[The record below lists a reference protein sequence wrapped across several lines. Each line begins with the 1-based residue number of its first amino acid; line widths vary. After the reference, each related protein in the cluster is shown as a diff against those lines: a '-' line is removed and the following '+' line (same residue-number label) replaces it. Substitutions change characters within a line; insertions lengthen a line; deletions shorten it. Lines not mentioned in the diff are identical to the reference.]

1 LRNQTQQ
8 NSNIATKQK
17 SNKATEQQSNT
28 GVSNSDLKMPKFIS
42 KLFRRKSSSK
52 SEETCNL
59 NGETKKLSK
68 KERKALEKAE
78 KSRTGAFNESVLS
91 TKVANNNNDVSS
103 AGHNDDF
110 IRRKPAFKSSPD
122 IKKSPRVLAP
132 LNDNVNST
140 NSNAPIIQ
148 FDKDAFNNFADFGD
162 ENRENHILTAPVSL
176 SYNNIQ
182 QFERQQAQKSPQPLL
197 HQFEDPNKPKFS
209 RLSDGQLAVE
219 NVVNHSPT
227 SSDFCF
233 STDVEDQEYNQ
244 MRQKSKLDTLMQ
256 PENHSR
262 HTGSR
267 PPFNPMAIHSYM
279 DDVSSN
285 DEAQTPKGTDPN
297 RSKHYISDCEDEM
310 LSPVGNKGANGQT
323 NGFSFDDIQSTSH
336 SSKNQSSDSDAFLK
350 NGIPKVISPVS
361 MRKSPKPDRSHNDPI
376 DLANSSPP
384 TSNIQRTD
392 SQTKGRDP
400 PSRDLYPDSSDSE
413 VDVKEDFDPSQA
425 RSNPQDQI
433 EYSKTKTPVIENF
446 ADFQEPAETK
456 RNLIK
461 GSKSVA
467 DPISPISSILEKLN
481 DNRKSRRTRSS
492 GSVKS
497 APNGDAAY
505 LRQQHQLGKL
515 REALELDRKPSS
527 GRKSSSEHSGSG
539 ISNGDVNAVMSA
551 KEKLRRRRKQKLE
564 DGKNKSEDDTGS
576 RHHSRRKHKSRPVSN
591 GQDDDSDGG
600 DNEWLFDEVTG
611 ALGPRGIA
619 ADLESLGGSS
629 YRSGKSHGNKSTRSH
644 ISHRSHKSHRS
655 RRHRSSNDSVDS
667 RHSRTSHY
675 SRKST
680 RSALSHMS
688 EQSRS
693 VANDLLR
700 LEMQLAMKGAQSV
713 RTESKH
719 DSDGRSVGS
728 SGVRSSSSR
737 ISRTS
742 HSVGSR
748 NTTSSS
754 KRSKI
759 TITAPP
765 GKLGIILANK
775 SDSKGT
781 VVSGVRTTSV
791 LVGKISPGDR
801 IVAIDGEDVHR
812 MTVSEITTI
821 MARKSEFDRILTVVV
836 APQRRN
842 NISKVNS

>member
-1 LRNQTQQ
+1 
-8 NSNIATKQK
+8 
-17 SNKATEQQSNT
+17 
-28 GVSNSDLKMPKFIS
+28 MPKFIS

-59 NGETKKLSK
+59 NGETKKKLSK
-68 KERKALEKAE
+68 KEKKALEKAE

-140 NSNAPIIQ
+140 NASVPIIQ

-162 ENRENHILTAPVSL
+162 ENRENHIQAAPVSL

-182 QFERQQAQKSPQPLL
+182 QFERQQAQSSPQRLL
-197 HQFEDPNKPKFS
+197 HEFEDPNKPKFS

-219 NVVNHSPT
+219 NGNHSPAS

-244 MRQKSKLDTLMQ
+244 MRQKSKLDSLME
-256 PENHSR
+256 PEKHSR
-262 HTGSR
+262 HKGSS

-279 DDVSSN
+279 DDVSSH
-285 DEAQTPKGTDPN
+285 DEAPTPKGNDPN

-310 LSPVGNKGANGQT
+310 LSPAGNKAANVQT
-323 NGFSFDDIQSTSH
+323 NGFSFDDIQSTSN
-336 SSKNQSSDSDAFLK
+336 SDKNQSSDSGAFLK

-361 MRKSPKPDRSHNDPI
+361 IRKSPKPDRPHNDPI
-376 DLANSSPP
+376 EMPDTYPP
-384 TSNIQRTD
+384 TSGLQQTN
-392 SQTKGRDP
+392 SETKGRDP

-413 VDVKEDFDPSQA
+413 VDDKDDLDASQA
-425 RSNPQDQI
+425 ESNPQIQI
-433 EYSKTKTPVIENF
+433 EQPKSNPPVIENF
-446 ADFQEPAETK
+446 ADFQEPSESK
-456 RNLIK
+456 GNSMK

-527 GRKSSSEHSGSG
+527 SRRPNSEFSGSG
-539 ISNGDVNAVMSA
+539 ASIGDANAVMTA

-564 DGKNKSEDDTGS
+564 DGKNKSEDETGS
-576 RHHSRRKHKSRPVSN
+576 RHHSRRKHKNRPVSS

-742 HSVGSR
+742 R

-759 TITAPP
+759 FITAPP

-801 IVAIDGEDVHR
+801 IVAIDGEDVHK

-821 MARKSEFDRILTVVV
+821 MARKSEFDRVLTVVV
-836 APQRRN
+836 APQKRKN
-842 NISKVNS
+842 VSKVNS